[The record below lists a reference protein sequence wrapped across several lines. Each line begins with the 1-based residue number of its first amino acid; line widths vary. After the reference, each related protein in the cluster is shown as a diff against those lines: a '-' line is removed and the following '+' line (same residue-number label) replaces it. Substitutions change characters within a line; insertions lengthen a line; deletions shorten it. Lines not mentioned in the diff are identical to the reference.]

1 MYSIGDKYAPDALL
15 AVGRQGNK
23 RAFQLWSDANKLAE
37 LLRQGPEQGEVLVAC
52 EDRYFFTVA
61 VLAAW
66 RQGRVVALPPNT
78 NPEAIETIKRQVAVA
93 HVLTD
98 KELSEL
104 EQQGSHDPGNDV
116 PEELINIRPDQRLAT
131 LYTSGSTGE
140 PQPCRKSAEQ
150 LLGEARMHAQHFSVH
165 RDSCVIATVP
175 ARHIYGFLFSVLM
188 PLLSG
193 ARLVRETPSYPET
206 IEELAV
212 RLGADILI
220 SVPAHLQGLS
230 ALSTRK
236 PRFSEIFSSGA
247 PLPPTTARMLCDLY
261 GVQVTEIFGSSETGG
276 IGYRFAPA
284 EELWRP
290 LPGVSVSSDSDGKLL
305 LCSPYAAAPPDA
317 PYPCAD
323 RAEILS
329 DGRFRHLGREDG
341 IVKVAGKRVSLA
353 EIELRL
359 LELEGV
365 KDAATLSV
373 PVNGLR
379 GFEVWAAVVAPG
391 WTVRELRTALRRWFE
406 PVAQPRRIRLVD
418 SLPREKTGKLR
429 REALAAL
436 WKKPL
441 QPKVGL
447 ANVPGTDFDVKER
460 APRREGDE
468 QTYAFEIYVP
478 EKLRFFDGHFN
489 GNPILPGIVQINDL
503 VIGRVEATWPEIGG
517 LRSIVKAKFKR
528 PIRPKETVDLT
539 IRRRAGAPEIRFQI
553 TVGDSVCSN
562 GTLLFADEK
571 SL

>member
-1 MYSIGDKYAPDALL
+1 MYSIGDKYAPDAIL
-15 AVGRQGNK
+15 AVGREGNK
-23 RAFQLWSDANKLAE
+23 RAVQLWSDVNKLTG
-37 LLRQGPEQGEVLVAC
+37 LLSPGPEQGEVLVAC

-78 NPEAIETIKRQVAVA
+78 NPETIETIKRQVTGT

-98 KELSEL
+98 KELSEV
-104 EQQGSHDPGNDV
+104 EQQDSHCPDNSC
-116 PEELINIRPDQRLAT
+116 PESLSRIRPDQQLAI

-150 LLGEARMHAQHFSVH
+150 LLGEAQMHARHFSVNG
-165 RDSCVIATVP
+165 DSCVIATIP

-193 ARLVRETPSYPET
+193 ARLVRETPLYPET
-206 IEELAV
+206 LADLAM
-212 RLGADILI
+212 RLSADILI
-220 SVPAHLQGLS
+220 SVPAHLYGLS
-230 ALSTRK
+230 ALSARGLC
-236 PRFSEIFSSGA
+236 FSKIFSSGA
-247 PLPPTTARMLCDLY
+247 PLPTTTARLLHDQY

-276 IGYRFAPA
+276 IGYRSSPA
-284 EELWRP
+284 EEIWRP

-305 LCSPYAAAPPDA
+305 LCSPYAAAPPEA
-317 PYPCAD
+317 PYRCAD
-323 RAEILS
+323 RAEVLP

-373 PVNGLR
+373 PVDGLR

-391 WTVRELRTALRRWFE
+391 WTVRELRKALRRWFE
-406 PVAQPRRIRLVD
+406 PVAQPRRILLVD
-418 SLPREKTGKLR
+418 SLPRGNTGKLR

-441 QPKVGL
+441 KPKVVS
-447 ANVPGTDFDVKER
+447 ANVPSFDVKEC

-503 VIGRVEATWPEIGG
+503 VIGRVEMTWPEIGS
-517 LRSIVKAKFKR
+517 LRAIVKAKFRR

-539 IRRRAGAPEIRFQI
+539 IRRRAGASEIRFQI
-553 TVGDSVCSN
+553 AVGDSVCSS
-562 GTLLFADEK
+562 GTLLFYSEK
-571 SL
+571 RT